1 MKTAHNILLSL
12 LFLICLPI
20 QAVTVYISCHENI
33 DIDHLKTALSLKNLD
48 IINTTDAQFDLCF
61 SVNRKTIITSDSG
74 LRLGAGYGH
83 RSSSRNYYGTGISFD
98 PFWDNDQIN
107 TTEQSSLMLQIKDSQ
122 GRSVWRDE
130 KAYTGNKQINKALR
144 TLINNI
150 PLSIVTQNQSTTPR
164 NHSYSTD
171 YE

>member
-1 MKTAHNILLSL
+1 MKTARNILLSL
-12 LFLICLPI
+12 LFFICLPI

-33 DIDHLKTALSLKNLD
+33 DIDHLKIALSLKNLD
-48 IINTTDAQFDLCF
+48 ITNTPDAQFDLCF
-61 SVNRKTIITSDSG
+61 SINNKTIITSGSG

-83 RSSSRNYYGTGISFD
+83 RHSTRNYYGTGINFD
-98 PFWDNDQIN
+98 PFWDHDQISA
-107 TTEQSSLMLQIKDSQ
+107 TEQTSLMLQIKDHQ

-150 PLSIVTQNQSTTPR
+150 PLSIVTQNQNTNPK
-164 NHSYSTD
+164 NHSLSTD